1 LLFLQSLVVLASA
14 GSVIFETG
22 GLHLMLIG
30 LTGRLV
36 EGQTYP
42 LELHFE
48 KAGIVKVL
56 VTNDSIATRAY
67 RAGPSSKS
75 DAKHSH

>member
-1 LLFLQSLVVLASA
+1 MLF
-14 GSVIFETG
+14 
-22 GLHLMLIG
+22 G

-48 KAGIVKVL
+48 KAGIVKVF
-56 VTNDSIATRAY
+56 VTVDSIAARAY
-67 RAGPSSKS
+67 RAGPSLKS

>member
-1 LLFLQSLVVLASA
+1 MVILASA

-48 KAGIVKVL
+48 KTGIVKVL
-56 VTNDSIATRAY
+56 VTVNSIATRAY
-67 RAGPSSKS
+67 RAGPSLKVRG
-75 DAKHSH
+75 SHVQ